1 MLSKGPKGDTGSP
14 GPKGEIG
21 YQGLKGDK
29 GDTGS
34 TGAKGEIGLKGD
46 TGDKG
51 KANIPR
57 ICTIYM
63 EIFVVHNFTVFVT
76 IILIALYMDITY
88 TGTFG
93 QILLWVILSHT
104 L

>member
-1 MLSKGPKGDTGSP
+1 MVYILSKGPKGDT

-34 TGAKGEIGLKGD
+34 TGAKGEIGLKGV

-51 KANIPR
+51 KVNIPI
-57 ICTIYM
+57 ICTVYL
-63 EIFVVHNFTVFVT
+63 EIFVVHNLHSFHDDYINSVIHRYRNIWLNPFV
-76 IILIALYMDITY
+76 
-88 TGTFG
+88 G
-93 QILLWVILSHT
+93 
-104 L
+104 